1 MPVAQGPVVVAGIN
15 LIKPFGILHSSV
27 YTFFEKMSV
36 IELNADVETGN
47 WKFEIR
53 QRIYIFVFSPISSFK
68 FYCQN
73 TRTTKC
79 KLFLTC
85 REGCQPF
92 VYEFLPQR
100 AVRCA
105 GDGAA
110 LSGGHFR
117 TGKKKA

>member
-53 QRIYIFVFSPISSFK
+53 QRIYIFVFSPISNFK
-68 FYCQN
+68 FQISSFTAKIQEQQSVNY
-73 TRTTKC
+73 
-79 KLFLTC
+79 F
-85 REGCQPF
+85 
-92 VYEFLPQR
+92 
-100 AVRCA
+100 
-105 GDGAA
+105 
-110 LSGGHFR
+110 
-117 TGKKKA
+117 